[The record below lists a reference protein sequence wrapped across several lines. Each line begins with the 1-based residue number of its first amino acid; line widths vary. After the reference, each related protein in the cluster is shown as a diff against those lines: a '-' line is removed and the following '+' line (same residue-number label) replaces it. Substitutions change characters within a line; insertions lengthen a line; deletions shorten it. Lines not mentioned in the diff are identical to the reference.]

1 MAARLEDVGAVAD
14 ELYTVDPNDFV
25 AARTDLVR
33 RLRAAKQRDVA
44 ASVAK
49 LRRPTPAAWAVNQ
62 LVRTQRGEVEDLVR
76 LGEELR
82 SAQERALGGAG
93 GDELR
98 HAARARR
105 DAVAALTAG
114 AARLL
119 ATRGGGV
126 DAHLP
131 GVAATLEAASLDA
144 DLGTTVLEGRLSTEL
159 EPPSG
164 FGQLPFDVAL
174 PQAPAPAPEAP
185 TVQEPAPEPPERR
198 REVEAAERVVA
209 DARRHAEELAA
220 AARAAAAAAGERR
233 RAVEEAEA
241 DVDRLRT
248 QLADAE
254 HRLAVAGDE
263 AATAAREALDAD
275 AAAARAA
282 DALDQAD
289 RRLRD
294 AEA

>member
-1 MAARLEDVGAVAD
+1 MVDDDAAAVGGVAD
-14 ELYTVDPNDFV
+14 ELYAVDPADFV

-44 ASVAK
+44 AEVAK
-49 LRRPTPAAWAVNQ
+49 LRRPSPAAWAVNQ
-62 LVRTQRGEVEDLVR
+62 LVRTQRGDVEDLIR

-82 SAQERALGGAG
+82 QAQERALGGAG
-93 GDELR
+93 GDDLR

-131 GVAATLEAASLDA
+131 GVTATLEAASLDA
-144 DLGTTVLEGRLSTEL
+144 ALGAAVLEGRLSTEL

-164 FGQLPFDVAL
+164 FGELPFGVAL
-174 PQAPAPAPEAP
+174 PAAP
-185 TVQEPAPEPPERR
+185 TPTVDEPPPEPPERR
-198 REVEAAERVVA
+198 QEVEAAEHAVA
-209 DARRHAEELAA
+209 DARGHAEELAA
-220 AARAAAAAAGERR
+220 AARTASTHAGDRR

-241 DVDRLRT
+241 EVDRLRR
-248 QLADAE
+248 QLAEAE
-254 HRLAVAGDE
+254 DRLAVARDE
-263 AATAAREALDAD
+263 AGQAEQEALDAD
-275 AAAARAA
+275 AAAVRAA
-282 DALDQAD
+282 GELDEAE
-289 RRLRD
+289 RGLRD
-294 AEA
+294 AQA